1 MQEKYKSRYM
11 RILVTG
17 AAGFIGSQLSE
28 HLALI
33 GHDVIGVDCLVDNY
47 ARELKKRNIRSIREQ
62 GCEFVL
68 CNLAE
73 DSLSNVL
80 HDVNAVF
87 HCAAQPGLSSVASL
101 DDYIRNNIIAT
112 HRLVDAIIDTNTV
125 QGGLI
130 YISTSSVYGAKAI
143 GNENAETKP
152 TSYYGVTKL
161 AAEHLVMAAS
171 RQGKIDACS
180 LRLFSV
186 YGPRERP
193 EKLYPRLIE
202 CILHDKEFT
211 LFDGSYDHYRSYTY
225 VADALAGM
233 VLALENMSSCNNEIF
248 NIGSDISITT
258 REGISIIENILGRQ
272 AKISIIPKR
281 SGDQLETRADI
292 EKARTIL
299 GYKPTTSVL
308 DGLAQEVNWFRDNNI
323 YDDTR

>member
-1 MQEKYKSRYM
+1 MQGKCNSIYM

-28 HLALI
+28 HLALK
-33 GHDVIGVDCLVDNY
+33 GHDVIGIDCLVDNY
-47 ARELKKRNIRSIREQ
+47 ARELKNRNIRTIREQ
-62 GCEFVL
+62 GCAFVS
-68 CNLAE
+68 CDLAE

-80 HDVNAVF
+80 QGVDAVF

-112 HRLVDAIIDTNTV
+112 NRLLDAVIDANSV
-125 QGGLI
+125 SGGLI

-202 CILHDKEFT
+202 CILQDKEFT

-225 VADALAGM
+225 VADALDGM
-233 VLALENMSSCNNEIF
+233 LLVLDNMSKCNNEIF
-248 NIGSDISITT
+248 NIGSNVSITT
-258 REGISIIENILGRQ
+258 REGISIIENLLGRQ

-281 SGDQLETRADI
+281 PGDQLETRADI

-299 GYKPTTSVL
+299 GYEPTTSVL
-308 DGLAQEVNWFRDNNI
+308 DGLSQEVNWFRDNNI
-323 YDDTR
+323 YDGTN